1 MSSENGNI
9 SVLRDYLKQSRYAV
23 VLTGAGISTPSG
35 IPDFRS
41 DKGLYNENIN
51 YEQMLSIDY
60 FNRHP
65 DEFYRFFKAK
75 MIYPNAQPNLAHE
88 FIAKLEPNPVKA
100 VITQNIDKLHQRAGS
115 KNVIEVH
122 GNLLEYTCAK
132 CGAKAN
138 LDEIM
143 RQDGTPMC
151 SCGGVFRP
159 DIVFY
164 GQQLNEHNIEQS
176 IMHIRAADLIIVIGT
191 SLTVYPVAGF
201 INYRSRGARL
211 VIINR
216 DPTPFDGDA
225 DLVLHDDIIDVAK
238 ACE

>member
-1 MSSENGNI
+1 MSDNDDKI
-9 SVLRDYLKQSRYAV
+9 AVLKEYLLKSRYAV

-41 DKGLYNENIN
+41 DKGLYTENIN

-60 FNRHP
+60 FNRNT

-75 MIYPNAQPNLAHE
+75 MLYPNARPNFAHE
-88 FIAKLEPNPVKA
+88 FVARLEPNPVKA
-100 VITQNIDKLHQRAGS
+100 VITQNIDRLHQRAGS

-122 GNLLEYTCAK
+122 GNLLEYTCVK
-132 CGAKAN
+132 CGAKT
-138 LDEIM
+138 DIDDIM
-143 RQDGTPMC
+143 RQNGTPKC
-151 SCGGVFRP
+151 ACGGVFRP

-164 GQQLNEHNIEQS
+164 GQQLNPDNIERS
-176 IMHIRAADLIIVIGT
+176 IAHIGVADLVIVIGT

-201 INYRSRGARL
+201 INYRRRNARL

-216 DPTPFDGDA
+216 DKTPFDEHA
-225 DLVLHDDIIDVAK
+225 DLVLHDDIVDVASSL
-238 ACE
+238 

>member
-1 MSSENGNI
+1 MSSDNDKI
-9 SVLRDYLKQSRYAV
+9 AVLREYLANSRYAV

-75 MIYPNAQPNLAHE
+75 MIYPEARPNFAHE

-122 GNLLEYTCAK
+122 GNLLEYTCVK
-132 CGAKAN
+132 CGAKATM
-138 LDEIM
+138 DDVM
-143 RQDGTPMC
+143 RQDGTPKC
-151 SCGGVFRP
+151 ACGGIFRP

-164 GQQLNEHNIEQS
+164 GQQLNPDNIERS
-176 IMHIRAADLIIVIGT
+176 LAHISKADLVIVIGT

-201 INYRSRGARL
+201 INYRSRSSKL

-216 DPTPFDGDA
+216 DATPFDDVA
-225 DLVLHDDIIDVAK
+225 DLALHDDIINVARRL
-238 ACE
+238 